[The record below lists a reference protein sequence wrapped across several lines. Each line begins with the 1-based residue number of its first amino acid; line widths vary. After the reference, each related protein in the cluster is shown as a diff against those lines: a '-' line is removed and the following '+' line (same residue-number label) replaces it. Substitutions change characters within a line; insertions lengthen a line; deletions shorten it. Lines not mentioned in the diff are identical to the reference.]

1 MNQKQNK
8 GKRVANGGNH
18 SSSAK
23 AHGKRSGA
31 QHGNPVINAQVAQA
45 LRLAMQ
51 AHQAGKI
58 DDAAKRYRAILAVAP
73 QQADALHYLG
83 VAQFQLGHHQDA
95 LTLIAAALKLVPD
108 YVDARNNLGNVL
120 KECGQLAEAEAAYK
134 AVLAARP
141 DFLSAHNNLG
151 VVLGAQR
158 RFDEAIA
165 AYRQAIALKEDYA
178 EAWHNLGNALKKNGE
193 VEDALSAY
201 RHAILLAPYTTSAYY
216 DLGRTLA
223 THRRFDEALEVYR
236 KWQTLEPDN
245 PVVAHMIAAYQGGQ
259 GGQGAQGE
267 PGAIGMQRASDGY
280 LQKTFDS
287 FAESFDD
294 VLASLDYRAPALT
307 GALVAELLGE
317 ARPSRAVLDAG
328 CGTGLCAHYLKP
340 YASVLDGVDL
350 SGGMLAKARLRGQYD
365 ELIEAELCGWLQQHP
380 ARWDLIV
387 STDTLIYFGALE
399 AVLQGA
405 SSALRTGGHLVFTL
419 EAMPPGTD
427 SSPWYLQAHGRFC
440 HARSYIEASL
450 QAAGFDRIM
459 LSEVTLRLEN
469 EVPVSGYLVAAH
481 KPAAD

>member
-8 GKRVANGGNH
+8 GKRGAHGAAH
-18 SSSAK
+18 SGRAK
-23 AHGKRSGA
+23 AHG
-31 QHGNPVINAQVAQA
+31 NPVVNAQVAQA
-45 LRLAMQ
+45 LRLALQ
-51 AHQAGKI
+51 SHQAGKI

-95 LTLIAAALKLVPD
+95 LTLIAAALTLVPD

-120 KECGQLAEAEAAYK
+120 KECGHLAEAEAAYK

-151 VVLGAQR
+151 VVLAAQR

-165 AYRQAIALKEDYA
+165 AYRQAIAQKEDYA

-193 VEDALSAY
+193 VEEALGAY

-236 KWQTLEPDN
+236 KWQTMEPDN
-245 PVVAHMIAAYQGGQ
+245 PVVAHMIAAYQGGL
-259 GGQGAQGE
+259 GGQGDQG
-267 PGAIGMQRASDGY
+267 GDSSGMQRASDGY

-317 ARPSRAVLDAG
+317 ARPSHAVLDAG

-365 ELIEAELCGWLQQHP
+365 ELIEAELGAWLQQHP

-399 AVLQGA
+399 AVLQAA
-405 SSALRTGGHLVFTL
+405 SSALRADGHLIFTL
-419 EAMPPGTD
+419 EAMPSATAA
-427 SSPWYLQAHGRFC
+427 SPWYLQAHGRFC
-440 HARSYIEASL
+440 HDRSYVEASL
-450 QAAGFDRIM
+450 QAAGFGQIILR
-459 LSEVTLRLEN
+459 EVILRLEN
-469 EVPVSGYLVAAH
+469 EVPVAGYLVAAH
-481 KPAAD
+481 KSTMP

>member
-8 GKRVANGGNH
+8 GKRVTSGAAH
-18 SSSAK
+18 SGSAK

-31 QHGNPVINAQVAQA
+31 QHGNPAIPAQVAQA

-58 DDAAKRYRAILAVAP
+58 EDAAKRYRAILAVAP

-120 KECGQLAEAEAAYK
+120 KECGQLAEAEVAYK

-151 VVLGAQR
+151 VVLAAQR

-165 AYRQAIALKEDYA
+165 AYRQAIAQNVDYA

-193 VEDALSAY
+193 VEEALSAY

-245 PVVAHMIAAYQGGQ
+245 PVVAHMIAAYE
-259 GGQGAQGE
+259 GGQGAHGDQAGS
-267 PGAIGMQRASDGY
+267 GMQRASDGY

-294 VLASLDYRAPALT
+294 VLAGLDYRAPALT

-317 ARPSRAVLDAG
+317 ARPVHTVLDAG

-399 AVLQGA
+399 VLLQAAG
-405 SSALRTGGHLVFTL
+405 SALRTDGHLIFTL
-419 EAMPPGTD
+419 EAMPAGVEAG
-427 SSPWYLQAHGRFC
+427 SWYLQAHGRFC
-440 HARSYIEASL
+440 HARTYIETSL
-450 QAAGFDRIM
+450 QMAGFGQIILR
-459 LSEVTLRLEN
+459 EVTLRLEN
-469 EVPVSGYLVAAH
+469 EVPVAGYLVAAH
-481 KPAAD
+481 KVAVV